1 MGPQK
6 EQMSP
11 QAPTSKKRRSRLR
24 PDDRR
29 DHLIRTAVALFAEEG
44 VAATSI
50 VRLTQAAEV
59 SNGIFYHYFANK
71 QELEDAVANVV
82 IDDLVTR
89 LAAVQQTKSYADRV
103 AMGAVGSMRAIAAN
117 RELGAITAQYLDE
130 RHDILDRSPF
140 QLESDITEGIH
151 AAEFAVAEPRA
162 LLVKMLV
169 ATLAVGARSVLAG
182 ADADDVG
189 EAVAA
194 AHLRILG
201 IPRKRASLIA
211 SRALTMP
218 SLP

>member
-6 EQMSP
+6 EQTSP
-11 QAPTSKKRRSRLR
+11 PAPKSEKRRSRLR

-29 DHLIRTAVALFAEEG
+29 DHLIRTAVALFADEG

-50 VRLTQAAEV
+50 VRLTHAAEV

-71 QELEDAVANVV
+71 QELEDAVAQVV
-82 IDDLVTR
+82 IDDLITR
-89 LAAVQQTKSYADRV
+89 LAVVQQTKRYADRV
-103 AMGAVGSMRAIAAN
+103 AMGAVGTMRAIAGN

-130 RHDILDRSPF
+130 PHDVLERSPI
-140 QLESDITEGIH
+140 QLESDITEGAH
-151 AAEFAVAEPRA
+151 AGEFAIVEPHA

-182 ADADDVG
+182 ADADEVG
-189 EAVAA
+189 ESIAA

-201 IPRKRASLIA
+201 IPRKRASIIA
-211 SRALTMP
+211 SRALAMP

>member
-6 EQMSP
+6 NQASP
-11 QAPTSKKRRSRLR
+11 PAPKPEKRRSRLR

-29 DHLIRTAVALFAEEG
+29 DHLIRTAVTLFADEG

-71 QELEDAVANVV
+71 QELEDAVAEVV
-82 IDDLVTR
+82 LDDLVTR
-89 LAAVQQTKSYADRV
+89 LAVVQQTKSYADRV
-103 AMGAVGSMRAIAAN
+103 AMGAVGTMRAVAAN

-130 RHDILDRSPF
+130 RHDVLDRLPI
-140 QLESDITEGIH
+140 QLASDVTEG
-151 AAEFAVAEPRA
+151 AQAGEFAIAEPHR
-162 LLVKMLV
+162 LLVKMLI

-182 ADADDVG
+182 ADADEVG
-189 EAVAA
+189 EAIAA

-201 IPRKRASLIA
+201 LPRKRASLIA
-211 SRALTMP
+211 SRALAMP

>member
-1 MGPQK
+1 MGPHKKQP
-6 EQMSP
+6 SP
-11 QAPTSKKRRSRLR
+11 RPPQPAKRRSRLS

-29 DHLIRTAVALFAEEG
+29 DHLIRTAIALFAEEG

-71 QELEDAVANVV
+71 QELEDAVAEVV
-82 IDDLVTR
+82 LNDLVTR
-89 LAAVQQTKSYADRV
+89 LAMVQETKSYADRV
-103 AMGAVGSMRAIAAN
+103 AMGAVGTMRAVAAN

-130 RHDILDRSPF
+130 RHGVLEHLPI
-140 QLESDITEGIH
+140 QLASDITEGAH
-151 AAEFAVAEPRA
+151 TGEFAIADPHP

-182 ADADDVG
+182 ADADAVG
-189 EAVAA
+189 ESIAA

-211 SRALTMP
+211 SRALSMS

>member
-11 QAPTSKKRRSRLR
+11 QAPKSEKRRSRLR

-29 DHLIRTAVALFAEEG
+29 EHLIRTAVSLFADEG

-71 QELEDAVANVV
+71 QELEDAVAQVV
-82 IDDLVTR
+82 IEDLITR
-89 LAAVQQTKSYADRV
+89 LAVVQQTESCADRV
-103 AMGAVGSMRAIAAN
+103 AMGAVGTMRAVAAN

-130 RHDILDRSPF
+130 RHDVLDRLPV
-140 QLESDITEGIH
+140 QLASDITEGAH
-151 AAEFAVAEPRA
+151 AGEFAIAEPHP

-182 ADADDVG
+182 ADPDEVG
-189 EAVAA
+189 ESIAA

-211 SRALTMP
+211 SRALSMS

>member
-6 EQMSP
+6 QQTGP
-11 QAPTSKKRRSRLR
+11 QAATSGKKRSRLR

-29 DHLIRTAVALFAEEG
+29 EHLIRTAVALFADEG

-71 QELEDAVANVV
+71 QELEDAVAQVV
-82 IDDLVTR
+82 IDELITR
-89 LAAVQQTKSYADRV
+89 LAVVQQTKSYADRV
-103 AMGAVGSMRAIAAN
+103 AMGAVGTMRAVAAN

-130 RHDILDRSPF
+130 RHDVLDRSPL
-140 QLESDITEGIH
+140 QLASDITEG
-151 AAEFAVAEPRA
+151 AQAGEFAIAEPHP
-162 LLVKMLV
+162 LLVKML
-169 ATLAVGARSVLAG
+169 VGARSVLAG
-182 ADADDVG
+182 ADADEVG
-189 EAVAA
+189 ESIAA

>member
-6 EQMSP
+6 KQMSSH
-11 QAPTSKKRRSRLR
+11 APKPERRRSRLR

-29 DHLIRTAVALFAEEG
+29 DHLIRTAVALFADEG

-71 QELEDAVANVV
+71 QELEDAVAQVV
-82 IDDLVTR
+82 LDDLITR
-89 LAAVQQTKSYADRV
+89 LAVVQQTKSYADRV
-103 AMGAVGSMRAIAAN
+103 AMGAIGTMRAVAAN
-117 RELGAITAQYLDE
+117 RELGAIAAQYLDE
-130 RHDILDRSPF
+130 RHDVLDRLPI
-140 QLESDITEGIH
+140 QLERDITEGAH
-151 AAEFAVAEPRA
+151 AGEFAIAEPHT

-189 EAVAA
+189 ESIAA

-201 IPRKRASLIA
+201 LPRKRASLIA
-211 SRALTMP
+211 SRALVMP
-218 SLP
+218 SPP

>member
-1 MGPQK
+1 MGSQQEP
-6 EQMSP
+6 MSR
-11 QAPTSKKRRSRLR
+11 QAPKSEKRRSRLR

-29 DHLIRTAVALFAEEG
+29 DHLIRTAVTLFADEG

-71 QELEDAVANVV
+71 QELEDAVAQVV
-82 IDDLVTR
+82 IDDLVAR
-89 LAAVQQTKSYADRV
+89 LAVVQQTKSYADRI
-103 AMGAVGSMRAIAAN
+103 AMGAVGTMRAVAAN

-130 RHDILDRSPF
+130 RHDVLERSPI
-140 QLESDITEGIH
+140 QLESDITEGAH
-151 AAEFAVAEPRA
+151 AGEFAVAEPFP
-162 LLVKMLV
+162 LLVNMLV

-182 ADADDVG
+182 ADADDIG
-189 EAVAA
+189 ESIAA

-211 SRALTMP
+211 SRAKAMP

>member
-6 EQMSP
+6 EQMSA
-11 QAPTSKKRRSRLR
+11 QAPKSERRRSRLR
-24 PDDRR
+24 RDDRR
-29 DHLIRTAVALFAEEG
+29 DHLIRTAVALFANEG

-71 QELEDAVANVV
+71 QELEDAVAQVV

-89 LAAVQQTKSYADRV
+89 LAVVQQTKSYADRV
-103 AMGAVGSMRAIAAN
+103 AMGAVGTMRAIAGN
-117 RELGAITAQYLDE
+117 RELGAITAQYLDA
-130 RHDILDRSPF
+130 RHDVLDRSPI
-140 QLESDITEGIH
+140 QLESDITDGAH
-151 AAEFAVAEPRA
+151 AGEFAIADPHS

-189 EAVAA
+189 ESIAA

-201 IPRKRASLIA
+201 VPRKRASLIA
-211 SRALTMP
+211 SRALTMR

>member
-1 MGPQK
+1 MGPQD
-6 EQMSP
+6 EQMST
-11 QAPTSKKRRSRLR
+11 QAPKSETRRSRLSR
-24 PDDRR
+24 DDRR
-29 DHLIRTAVALFAEEG
+29 DHLIRTAVALFADEG

-50 VRLTQAAEV
+50 VRLTQAAGV
-59 SNGIFYHYFANK
+59 SNGIFYHYFTNK
-71 QELEDAVANVV
+71 QELEEAVAQVV
-82 IDDLVTR
+82 IDDLITR
-89 LAAVQQTKSYADRV
+89 LAVLQQTKSYADRI
-103 AMGAVGSMRAIAAN
+103 AMGAVGTMRAIAAN
-117 RELGAITAQYLDE
+117 PELGAITAQYLDE
-130 RHDILDRSPF
+130 RHNVLDRSPI
-140 QLESDITEGIH
+140 QLESDIIEGTH
-151 AAEFAVAEPRA
+151 AGEFSIGEPHP

-189 EAVAA
+189 ESIAA